1 MGERVAKTENAR
13 RLRSIH
19 FIDLEDQD
27 YKETIKK
34 VRRKLE
40 VPMDAA
46 MLCKKRAENTSSL
59 RETVARFQA
68 SKKVPKTKYN
78 CTVEYHE
85 STRQR
90 LEPSL
95 PKLREHY
102 IAGKGANPMSLC
114 WYTIF
119 SFAEGYKKSLMR
131 RQQWRRN
138 GSSLKQFQRD
148 S

>member
-13 RLRSIH
+13 RLRGIY
-19 FIDLEDQD
+19 FIVLEDQD

-34 VRRKLE
+34 ARRKLE

-68 SKKVPKTKYN
+68 SKKVPKTK
-78 CTVEYHE
+78 CTFTVECHE

-90 LEPSL
+90 LEPSR
-95 PKLREHY
+95 PKLREDH
-102 IAGKGANPMSLC
+102 IAGKGANSMSL
-114 WYTIF
+114 
-119 SFAEGYKKSLMR
+119 
-131 RQQWRRN
+131 
-138 GSSLKQFQRD
+138 
-148 S
+148 